1 MLLFLRDNL
10 LKFSAGRKKWQTFP
24 RTLIT
29 AASFTEESLRLSVR
43 QWISPLKIYEKQ
55 FLTFVLE
62 SMLSNYDHGGKVHW
76 QVNVMGF
83 FWIQSC
89 KFFSYSKRSECRL
102 QFHKTRKTEK
112 AQRKE
117 KKIESNTMICTK
129 SWWSKLGRHQ
139 DQNISLRRN
148 KCTRTQIS
156 QGTQSDL

>member
-1 MLLFLRDNL
+1 
-10 LKFSAGRKKWQTFP
+10 
-24 RTLIT
+24 
-29 AASFTEESLRLSVR
+29 
-43 QWISPLKIYEKQ
+43 
-55 FLTFVLE
+55 
-62 SMLSNYDHGGKVHW
+62 MLSNYDHGGKVHW
-76 QVNVMGF
+76 QANIFRAVNSSAIARG
-83 FWIQSC
+83 
-89 KFFSYSKRSECRL
+89 RSAGSNS
-102 QFHKTRKTEK
+102 TSKTEK